1 VRKFWRRVA
10 SETSAQVGRVATRLR
25 ISAVVA
31 TSAIIAGA
39 ERTPELRRGY
49 ARLPLPQIP
58 P

>member
-39 ERTPELRRGY
+39 ERTTRLRWGY
-49 ARLPLPQIP
+49 SRAVDRKSP